1 MQFSTHLGIVT
12 CLCKRSEI
20 MDKKEIVDLFHRL
33 GKDANLTEWNCKDD
47 SIYVYED
54 FWKALSEL
62 LAALGLK
69 TLCPLC
75 KDILTK
81 EQEHE

>member
-1 MQFSTHLGIVT
+1 MSN
-12 CLCKRSEI
+12 
-20 MDKKEIVDLFHRL
+20 KELAELIHRL
-33 GKDANLTEWNCKDD
+33 GKDAKLTCWDWKDD
-47 SIYVYED
+47 SIYVDED

-75 KDILTK
+75 KDVLTK
-81 EQEHE
+81 EQEHERSKNE

>member
-1 MQFSTHLGIVT
+1 MSN
-12 CLCKRSEI
+12 
-20 MDKKEIVDLFHRL
+20 KEIVDLIHRL
-33 GKDANLTEWNCKDD
+33 GKDAELTHWNWKDD
-47 SIYVYED
+47 SICVYED

-75 KDILTK
+75 KDISTK
-81 EQEHE
+81 EQEHDT

>member
-1 MQFSTHLGIVT
+1 MSN
-12 CLCKRSEI
+12 
-20 MDKKEIVDLFHRL
+20 KELVDLIYRL
-33 GKDANLTEWNCKDD
+33 GNDANLTEWNWKDD
-47 SIYVYED
+47 SIYVDED

-69 TLCPLC
+69 ALCPLC

-81 EQEHE
+81 EQEHETKNI

>member
-1 MQFSTHLGIVT
+1 MSN
-12 CLCKRSEI
+12 
-20 MDKKEIVDLFHRL
+20 KELVDLIHRL
-33 GKDANLTEWNCKDD
+33 GKDAKLTRWSWKDD

-62 LAALGLK
+62 LATLGLK

-75 KDILTK
+75 KDVLTK

>member
-1 MQFSTHLGIVT
+1 MSN
-12 CLCKRSEI
+12 
-20 MDKKEIVDLFHRL
+20 KELVDLIHRL
-33 GKDANLTEWNCKDD
+33 GKDAKLTGWDWKDD

-75 KDILTK
+75 KDVLTK
-81 EQEHE
+81 EQEHEQVI

>member
-1 MQFSTHLGIVT
+1 MSN
-12 CLCKRSEI
+12 
-20 MDKKEIVDLFHRL
+20 KELVDLIYRL
-33 GKDANLTEWNCKDD
+33 GNDANLTEWNCKDD

-69 TLCPLC
+69 ALCPLC

-81 EQEHE
+81 EQEHERSKNE